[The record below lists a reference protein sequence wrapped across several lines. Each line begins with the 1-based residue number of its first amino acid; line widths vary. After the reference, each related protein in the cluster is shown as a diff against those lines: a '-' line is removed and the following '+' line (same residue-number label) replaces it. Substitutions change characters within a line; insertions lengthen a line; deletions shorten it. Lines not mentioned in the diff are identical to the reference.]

1 MNNRFTLPQAPRR
14 SLVDSTIELIRGQ
27 IEGGA
32 WKVGERIPR
41 EQELAEML
49 EVGRNTVREAIRVLS
64 HGQVLEVR
72 QGDGTY
78 VRTNIDPAEVMRR
91 VGRSGLREH
100 FALRCML
107 ETEAARLA
115 AVHRSKADVG
125 LLRRL
130 LKARGEQEQ
139 HASSAAFAEA
149 DTAFHCAIAGM
160 CGNGALAELY
170 RYFAN
175 SVRMNTL
182 TALKDKELP
191 EPGLATHEAIVD
203 AIERQDGEAVAA
215 AVRNVVAPLIA
226 ALEKSG

>member
-107 ETEAARLA
+107 ETEA
-115 AVHRSKADVG
+115 DVG

-203 AIERQDGEAVAA
+203 AIERQDGEAAAA